1 MLIISYFYRKLLK
14 LCDLPNNLRY
24 KICRFFYFVSQ
35 TLWQTAY
42 TRFFAIYSINILK
55 FCITNPPACLLRSS
69 LCDTPSQYS
78 HVLYHKSS
86 SKPYILDF
94 LRYPTEIK
102 NFYYFITKQKPE
114 AFRLWHIGM
123 LFTCVSVCKTIS
135 YFIHVT
141 WLIQVVDKKRN
152 DTN

>member
-55 FCITNPPACLLRSS
+55 LCITNLTAYLLHSF
-69 LCDTPSQYS
+69 LCDTRSQYA
-78 HVLYHKSS
+78 HILYHKSTS
-86 SKPYILDF
+86 MPYILDF
-94 LRYPTEIK
+94 CDTLTEIK
-102 NFYYFITKQKPE
+102 NFYNFITKQNTRGISPL
-114 AFRLWHIGM
+114 AYRDVIYLRLC
-123 LFTCVSVCKTIS
+123 L
-135 YFIHVT
+135 
-141 WLIQVVDKKRN
+141 
-152 DTN
+152 